1 VVLSARSVFYL
12 LDYKQTTNLDRPH
25 AAYRGWMVSSITF
38 PMTAIAEAAP
48 TVNAPNSFV
57 QLRTWSI
64 GRRALHAVEDL
75 GDADQILS
83 DRSD

>member
-1 VVLSARSVFYL
+1 MRSSR
-12 LDYKQTTNLDRPH
+12 LDGFVYYVPH
-25 AAYRGWMVSSITF
+25 D
-38 PMTAIAEAAP
+38 PAIAEARANGRMSRIP
-48 TVNAPNSFV
+48 FV